1 MMIELNCSRQGDE
14 STRQRK
20 KEMTKELKN
29 EGWPKTWVSA
39 CTWIDQVKADKS
51 HTFFCEEDADKL
63 SIHRWESGNKG
74 HSQWDARRSSRYEDE
89 TFDGLLACSACGKN
103 LTMLKPNP
111 YAIPEVPTREDVKK
125 RVHFTRALD
134 EVFNSSLYFA
144 KSEGIDIDEVH
155 KGYQSYNENMTL
167 TWARVQTLLNVFTA
181 WKMSGT
187 MDKTDARNLP
197 RLEKLI
203 LESFQEGLIDASYER
218 DKIIAQAREAA
229 KVHTFDTYTMMP
241 RKDRNRGM
249 FYIDV
254 YNVTPQKE
262 GEQEWA
268 YKNRI
273 DRAIFRQEVDV
284 YIDVIDGEVV
294 EHYCQDVY
302 LTSSQKTTNI
312 QSTSIQDAIA
322 EAKVQLQL
330 NIDAAIEN
338 ARLETAYAREAL
350 DDAGLSYE
358 AESLIVGEAF

>member
-1 MMIELNCSRQGDE
+1 
-14 STRQRK
+14 
-20 KEMTKELKN
+20 
-29 EGWPKTWVSA
+29 
-39 CTWIDQVKADKS
+39 
-51 HTFFCEEDADKL
+51 
-63 SIHRWESGNKG
+63 
-74 HSQWDARRSSRYEDE
+74 
-89 TFDGLLACSACGKN
+89 
-103 LTMLKPNP
+103 MLKPNP

-125 RVHFTRALD
+125 HVHFTRALD

-144 KSEGIDIDEVH
+144 KSEGINVDEMR

-167 TWARVQTLLNVFTA
+167 TWERVQTLLNVFTA
-181 WKMSGT
+181 WKMSGM

-203 LESFQEGLIDASYER
+203 LESFQEGLIDASYDR
-218 DKIIAQAREAA
+218 DKIIARAREAA
-229 KVHTFDTYTMMP
+229 QVHTFSTYTMMP

-254 YNVTPQKE
+254 YDITPQKE
-262 GEQEWA
+262 GEQDWA
-268 YKNRI
+268 YKMHK
-273 DRAIFRQEVDV
+273 DRAIYRQEIDV

-294 EHYCQDVY
+294 VHYCQDVY
-302 LTSSQKTTNI
+302 AGEDQRQVNI
-312 QSTSIQDAIA
+312 QSTSLEDAIA
-322 EAKVQLQL
+322 EAKVQLQR